1 MYFLVNYIPTTKKRR
16 LKEQIEQ
23 KALKGQLKE
32 SSRKEDIVE
41 YKVINEYDDMESFN
55 LEKNVQFLD
64 NEYDLEYIQTKL
76 NELDN
81 TNTDVS
87 FTPDFSFDSNEQ
99 NFNKK
104 SILIFEASDINQLQN
119 KRIELIGKFKNNYSL
134 KKNQLKKKIN
144 FTCVHCFP
152 KNTLIEADFE
162 NYKNNNN
169 YSLIF
174 YLSNILK
181 LK

>member
-1 MYFLVNYIPTTKKRR
+1 
-16 LKEQIEQ
+16 
-23 KALKGQLKE
+23 
-32 SSRKEDIVE
+32 
-41 YKVINEYDDMESFN
+41 MESFN
-55 LEKNVQFLD
+55 LEKNIQFLD

-119 KRIELIGKFKNNYSL
+119 KRIE
-134 KKNQLKKKIN
+134 
-144 FTCVHCFP
+144 V
-152 KNTLIEADFE
+152 
-162 NYKNNNN
+162 
-169 YSLIF
+169 
-174 YLSNILK
+174 
-181 LK
+181 